1 MAEFFLVAMALYPET
16 QKRAQQEVDTVT
28 GSSRLPEFDD
38 IQHMPYVQAILL
50 ETMRWRPPA
59 PFGLPHVVA
68 ADDIYEGYHIPKGT
82 TCIPVSFSTV

>member
-50 ETMRWRPPA
+50 ETMRWRPKPRA
-59 PFGLPHVVA
+59 SRTSSEVA
-68 ADDIYEGYHIPKGT
+68 GSCTFSSTEVWKGSNT
-82 TCIPVSFSTV
+82 EMVTI